1 MRSAVILLG
10 LMLALSVKA
19 DIYKCTVNGNTS
31 FSDQPCGK
39 QAEIIEI
46 DSRKPDQQAVQNQ
59 QMITQ
64 RFREESRV
72 NQVHALKRR
81 NDELSSRIERLQ
93 QDRQTELNQLRQR
106 TYTTEDGRMATR
118 EQGLFEQMDRVDAE
132 YQQQI
137 RDLKS
142 QMQKNQQEIHQL
154 YQ

>member
-31 FSDQPCGK
+31 FSDQPCSK

-59 QMITQ
+59 QTITQ

>member
-1 MRSAVILLG
+1 MRSAVLLLG
-10 LMLALSVKA
+10 FILVLPVKA
-19 DIYKCTVNGNTS
+19 DIFKCTVNGYTS
-31 FSDQPCGK
+31 FSDQPCGE
-39 QAEIIEI
+39 QAETIEI

-64 RFREESRV
+64 RFQEESRV
-72 NQVHALKRR
+72 NQVHELKRR
-81 NDELSSRIERLQ
+81 NDQLSARIDRLQ

-106 TYTTEDGRMATR
+106 TYSTEDGRMATR

-132 YQQQI
+132 YQRQI

-142 QMQKNQQEIHQL
+142 QMQDNQQQIHQL